1 MLTIYNCNTS
11 PIELKT
17 SVLPLDK
24 GIANFQFAFTGQQY
38 LSLIRNPFLL
48 FPRWVTSWERNSCR
62 FMLVFAYPQNSKK
75 KLNNTISNSYI
86 PCVPPLFPLILN
98 Y

>member
-1 MLTIYNCNTS
+1 MLTIYNWNTS

-38 LSLIRNPFLL
+38 LLLYRPNYRILSHTHFRMKRFSICAVLLTNFAQFDEQFGRNCRTNWAILL
-48 FPRWVTSWERNSCR
+48 F
-62 FMLVFAYPQNSKK
+62 
-75 KLNNTISNSYI
+75 
-86 PCVPPLFPLILN
+86 
-98 Y
+98 

>member
-48 FPRWVTSWERNSCR
+48 FPRWVTIW
-62 FMLVFAYPQNSKK
+62 
-75 KLNNTISNSYI
+75 
-86 PCVPPLFPLILN
+86 
-98 Y
+98 